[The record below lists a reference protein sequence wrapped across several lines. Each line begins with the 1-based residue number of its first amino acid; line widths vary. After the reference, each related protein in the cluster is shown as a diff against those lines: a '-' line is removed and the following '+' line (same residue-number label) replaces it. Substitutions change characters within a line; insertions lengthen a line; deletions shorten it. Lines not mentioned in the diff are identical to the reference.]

1 MHVFS
6 PRFIHFP
13 ALSVQIRAE
22 MKNCKLA
29 FSMRGQA
36 PLNLSKQMAK
46 AESFIFIYLRFPYF
60 CRCRDEGPVLS
71 RAVTG
76 GKMAIDAIGQG
87 NGADLLGVLSQGTSQ
102 EPTLQAASMSVLKI
116 ALNEADSTA
125 AALASEI
132 SSAGSPGGQLNV
144 YA

>member
-1 MHVFS
+1 
-6 PRFIHFP
+6 
-13 ALSVQIRAE
+13 
-22 MKNCKLA
+22 
-29 FSMRGQA
+29 
-36 PLNLSKQMAK
+36 
-46 AESFIFIYLRFPYF
+46 
-60 CRCRDEGPVLS
+60 
-71 RAVTG
+71 
-76 GKMAIDAIGQG
+76 MAIDAIGQG

-102 EPTLQAASMSVLKI
+102 EPTSQAASMSVLKI

>member
-1 MHVFS
+1 LHIS
-6 PRFIHFP
+6 
-13 ALSVQIRAE
+13 ADS
-22 MKNCKLA
+22 
-29 FSMRGQA
+29 
-36 PLNLSKQMAK
+36 
-46 AESFIFIYLRFPYF
+46 
-60 CRCRDEGPVLS
+60 RDEGPCYL
-71 RAVTG
+71 AQEQG